1 MALSIPSDIFNIY
14 NEAVDNIWA
23 KPVTFVYPEIR
34 EECPNCHFNG
44 YKSNGVYKAGGPYPF
59 DNGSLCPYC
68 NGDGYKMTETTE
80 TTTARIYYNK
90 KDWTDIGIPVNIANA
105 SAQIVFKM
113 TDLPKVQKAKYIIPE
128 YYTGIEAYQNQY
140 LVRVGEYYPQGFTQN
155 PIKYVITFWTANV

>member
-68 NGDGYKMTETTE
+68 NGEGYKMTETTE

-105 SAQIVFKM
+105 SAQRVFKM
-113 TDLPKVQKAKYIIPE
+113 TDLPKVQRAKYIIPE